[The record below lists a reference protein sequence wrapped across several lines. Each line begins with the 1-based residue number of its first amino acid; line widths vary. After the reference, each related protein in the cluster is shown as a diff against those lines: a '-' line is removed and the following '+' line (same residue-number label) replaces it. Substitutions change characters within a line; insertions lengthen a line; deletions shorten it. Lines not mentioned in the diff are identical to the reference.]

1 MRHAPQ
7 IVQGSAS
14 PAASAAVDVAR
25 SRFGWLGTGLTA
37 RVMALSLVALVL
49 FWSGPLAAQQR
60 GLQLIRDAEIE
71 NTIRIYAT
79 PLFQAA
85 GLSPGAIDVYLIAD
99 DSLNAFVTQGGRM
112 FLHTG
117 FLMASETPL
126 QTIGVIAHETGHLA
140 AGHYIGRR
148 DEIESAGFTAAASSL
163 LAILAGIATG
173 DGRVAAAV
181 SSGGQDIAL
190 RNLLAF
196 TRGQEQAADQAAV
209 DYLRG
214 TNLSPE
220 GLLDFFRILENQEV
234 LLSAQQDPYLRTHPL
249 TADRI
254 SFLEQAVASSPYTG
268 APIPADVMER
278 HQRMRAKLAGFLRTP
293 QEVYHLFPREDDS
306 LPARY
311 AHAITSFKQGF
322 LDDALVTLDGLIAER
337 PDDPYFH
344 ELRGQML
351 LENQRVAEA
360 LPEYEK
366 AVELRPRD
374 PQLRL
379 RLAQVQVELGVEE
392 TFRAALENLTSVL
405 AFEPNN
411 ATAWRLS
418 AIAHGRLGNQGMT
431 ALSLAEYNYARSNW
445 RDASGQAEKAKT
457 LLEEGTSGW
466 LRASDLAV
474 VAGREAEQE
483 RERER

>member
-1 MRHAPQ
+1 
-7 IVQGSAS
+7 
-14 PAASAAVDVAR
+14 
-25 SRFGWLGTGLTA
+25 
-37 RVMALSLVALVL
+37 MALWLISLVFLS
-49 FWSGPLAAQQR
+49 SGPLAAQQR

-148 DEIESAGFTAAASSL
+148 DEIETAGITAAASSL

-190 RNLLAF
+190 RNLLSF

-209 DYLRG
+209 EYLRG

-220 GLLDFFRILENQEV
+220 GLLDFFRILEDQEV

-254 SFLEQAVASSPYTG
+254 SFLQQAVAASPYTG
-268 APIPADVMER
+268 AQLPADVLER

-293 QEVYHLFPREDDS
+293 QEVYHLFPKADES

-311 AHAITSFKQGF
+311 AHSISSFKQGF
-322 LDDALVTLDGLIAER
+322 LDEALATLDDLIVER
-337 PDDPYFH
+337 PNDPYFH

-366 AVELRPRD
+366 AVALLPRD

-379 RLAQVQVELGVEE
+379 RLAQVQVELGFEE
-392 TFRAALENLTSVL
+392 TYRSALDNLTSVL

-418 AIAHGRLGNQGMT
+418 AIAHGRLGNEGMT

-457 LLEEGTSGW
+457 LLDEGTSGW
-466 LRASDLAV
+466 LRASDLAE
-474 VAGREAEQE
+474 VAGREAEQQRD
-483 RERER
+483 RER